1 MNASEATPSTTPI
14 EFAPR
19 DPQGLRIAI
28 DMGGTFTDIVLE
40 TGEGLLIHKAQ
51 TTPSDPFEGILDA
64 IHGMASRLGLTSA
77 RALLESVTTIIHGT
91 TRATNAIL
99 TGTAARTAFITTK
112 GHPDVLL
119 FRMGG
124 RQDPFRHDREYPPP
138 YVPRSLTFEVEE
150 RLDYR
155 GEVVRPLS
163 RSSLDS
169 VIHRLVELK
178 VEAVGVCLL
187 WSVANGAHEI
197 AVRDAIH
204 AASPE
209 IQVTL
214 SHELNPV
221 IREYHRASATSIDAS
236 LKPLMSSYLVDL
248 RHRLQDSGFRG
259 RLLVASAAGGLT
271 EPERLAAA
279 PIHSIGSGPALAPV
293 AGRHYAAAE
302 GEVTNA
308 VVVDAG
314 GTSFDISVVRNGN
327 IPRTRETWLGER
339 FVGHLTGFPSI
350 DVRTTGSGGG
360 SIASVDSGGLI
371 SVGPM
376 SAGSVPGPACYARG
390 GTLPTV
396 TDAAIVLGYL
406 DPDRLRILGIEVDV
420 AAARRAL
427 DEHVGR
433 KLGLPTEVAAD
444 AVIRVVTEQM
454 VHAVEDVTVE
464 QGLDPRGAVLVSGG
478 GAAGFNIVEIA
489 RRLGCRRLIVPGA
502 CTALSATGGLMSEI
516 VVEHGAA
523 VYARTDDFAIDR
535 VNATLDEL
543 VLRCSKWRAA
553 IGVGEDEAVIE
564 VFAEARY
571 PGQVWELELPV
582 RTTRFTGREDIEGL
596 REDFHR
602 LHEGVFAVSD
612 PDSLVEVI
620 GWRARIRASSGWCGR
635 GGLAPGFESGEQS
648 TREIYLRGEGWKL
661 VPVMG
666 SAAVDSVPG
675 PAILELPG
683 TSVLLA
689 AGTVAARTGAGTILV
704 SLPARR
710 DHPTSAEVL
719 DVR

>member
-1 MNASEATPSTTPI
+1 
-14 EFAPR
+14 
-19 DPQGLRIAI
+19 
-28 DMGGTFTDIVLE
+28 MGGTFTDIVLE
-40 TGEGLLIHKAQ
+40 TPDGLMIHKAQ
-51 TTPSDPFEGILDA
+51 TTPSDPFEGILAGID
-64 IHGMASRLGLTSA
+64 GMSLRLGLTSA
-77 RALLESVTTIIHGT
+77 RELLRSVTAIIHGT

-124 RQDPFRHDREYPPP
+124 REDPFRHDREYPPP
-138 YVPRSLTFEVEE
+138 YVPRSLTFEIDE

-155 GEVVRPLS
+155 GAVVRPLS
-163 RSSLDS
+163 RASLD
-169 VIHRLVELK
+169 VVVHRLLELK
-178 VEAVGVCLL
+178 IKAAGVCLL
-187 WSVANGAHEI
+187 WSVANGAHEV

-204 AASPE
+204 AAAPE
-209 IQVTL
+209 IHVTL

-221 IREYHRASATSIDAS
+221 IREYHRASAACIDAS

-248 RHRLQDSGFRG
+248 RRRLDESGFRG

-271 EPERLAAA
+271 EPEWLAAA

-293 AGRHYAAAE
+293 AGRHYAAGE

-314 GTSFDISVVRNGN
+314 GTSFDVSVVRNGN

-360 SIASVDSGGLI
+360 SIAGVDSGGLI

-406 DPDRLRILGIEVDV
+406 DPDRLRILGIDVDV
-420 AAARRAL
+420 DAARKAL
-427 DEHVGR
+427 DEHVGA
-433 KLGLPTEVAAD
+433 KLGLPTELAAD

-454 VHAVEDVTVE
+454 VHAVEEVTVE
-464 QGLDPRGAVLVSGG
+464 QGLDPRDAVLVSGG

-523 VYARTDDFAIDR
+523 LYARTDDFEIDR

-543 VLRCSKWRAA
+543 VLRCSEWRAA
-553 IGVGEDEAVIE
+553 IGVVVDQAMIE
-564 VFAEARY
+564 VLAEARY

-582 RTTRFTGREDIEGL
+582 PTTRFQGEGSIETL

-602 LHEGVFAVSD
+602 LHESVFAVSD
-612 PDSLVEVI
+612 PDSPVEVI
-620 GWRARIRASSGWCGR
+620 GWRARIRASSGWRGR
-635 GGLAPGFESGEQS
+635 AVLAPGFESTERS
-648 TREIYLRGEGWKL
+648 TREIHVRGEGWKR
-661 VPVMG
+661 VPVIG
-666 SAAVDSVPG
+666 SAALEDVTG

-689 AGTVAARTGAGTILV
+689 LGTVATRTATGTILV
-704 SLPARR
+704 TLPAGR
-710 DHPTSAEVL
+710 DHTPAPEVL